1 MQRICAGESVTQGD
15 TTYRTSG
22 IYLKTFKTT
31 EGCDSTIA
39 TNLTVNN
46 AQQTT
51 QSFKLCTGESITVGD
66 TTYRTTGQYTKR
78 LTAFGGCDILVT
90 SNVLV
95 NIPKQTNQA
104 FTICNSQS
112 ITVGDTTYRT
122 AGIYLKKLKTTEGCD
137 SVVTTQLTI
146 QNEVTF
152 NQKLKI
158 CEGTSVAVGDTTYKT
173 NGIFIKKLR
182 SASGCDSVITTEVT
196 VIKFDIITSN
206 DTLINLGDSLRLFA
220 SINPPLSVS
229 WKWTPTNT
237 VKCDTCPTTW
247 AKPNATTQYQVEIL
261 EKENKCRKTS
271 RITVRTKS
279 GCDIYIPTAFSPNGD
294 KVNDVFALYP
304 SACLK
309 RIKRFVVFNRWGNLI
324 VARNDIAIVSNQ
336 EIEMWDGTMNGSV
349 LDTGTFVYVVEAEF
363 INGQSEVISGDFS
376 IVK

>member
-1 MQRICAGESVTQGD
+1 M
-15 TTYRTSG
+15 
-22 IYLKTFKTT
+22 
-31 EGCDSTIA
+31 
-39 TNLTVNN
+39 
-46 AQQTT
+46 
-51 QSFKLCTGESITVGD
+51 
-66 TTYRTTGQYTKR
+66 
-78 LTAFGGCDILVT
+78 
-90 SNVLV
+90 LV
-95 NIPKQTNQA
+95 NTPKQTNQS
-104 FTICNSQS
+104 FTICSSQS

-122 AGIYLKKLKTTEGCD
+122 AGTYLKKLKTTEGCD
-137 SVVTTQLTI
+137 SVVTTKLTI

-158 CEGTSVAVGDTTYKT
+158 CEGVSIAVGDTTYKT

-206 DTLINLGDSLRLFA
+206 DTLINLGDSLRLSA

-237 VKCDTCPTTW
+237 VRCDTCPTTW
-247 AKPNATTQYQVEIL
+247 AKPSVTTQYQVEIL

-271 RITVRTKS
+271 RINVRTKS

-309 RIKRFVVFNRWGNLI
+309 RIKRFAVFNRWGNLI
-324 VARNDIAIVSNQ
+324 VARNDIAVVSNQ

-363 INGQSEVISGDFS
+363 INGQSEVISGDFN